1 MADWFRTNR
10 GWLVPS
16 FVITS
21 TIILLFSYTL
31 HMQNEKREQSD
42 EIVAGKVVSVPQ
54 PPKKPAPE
62 HSGKHLEQTINQK
75 TIAAPSQLQV
85 KPINPPVAQKQPVPV
100 TRNKIMAKAAPPT
113 KVAPPAQVTLPVKA
127 TPPVQVLPKEKT
139 ASQLEKVTPEELIK
153 ELEGLTGKKLNAEEQ
168 KLLGR
173 HVVWTVYLFSARKKG
188 YDKFTVSFD
197 SSKTGFGVVIVAE
210 MDLLKYVN
218 IVTSRQGDP
227 IRIDGTITGIDV
239 SGTGQIN
246 LDVNSIHSVNR

>member
-1 MADWFRTNR
+1 
-10 GWLVPS
+10 
-16 FVITS
+16 
-21 TIILLFSYTL
+21 
-31 HMQNEKREQSD
+31 
-42 EIVAGKVVSVPQ
+42 
-54 PPKKPAPE
+54 
-62 HSGKHLEQTINQK
+62 
-75 TIAAPSQLQV
+75 
-85 KPINPPVAQKQPVPV
+85 
-100 TRNKIMAKAAPPT
+100 MAKAAPPT
-113 KVAPPAQVTLPVKA
+113 KVAPPAQVTLPVKTA
-127 TPPVQVLPKEKT
+127 PPMQVLPKEKT